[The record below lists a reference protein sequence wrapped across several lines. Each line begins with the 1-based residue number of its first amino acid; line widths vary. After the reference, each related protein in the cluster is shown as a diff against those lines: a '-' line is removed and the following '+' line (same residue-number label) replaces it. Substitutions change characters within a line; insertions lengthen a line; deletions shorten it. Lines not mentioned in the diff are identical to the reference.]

1 MTVTAFV
8 QCAVQGGQKTG
19 GADAEEEGRP
29 GGAARQGG
37 LTTRREEPAHPGG
50 SAARRGWIRGE
61 VGTGRR
67 HQLHLCPRPVH
78 PTGCILRRGPAPQE
92 GGLPGLGDRA
102 GTGGAPGR
110 HGEDSCVEGSAGNQH
125 EAGLLST
132 EGTHPVLGGSC
143 LQPRPRSGLRLRH
156 IHQSTEPAGSPVL
169 RRGPLEGARGGC
181 GGSRTPA
188 GGARP
193 RVLRVGAEGPT
204 DP

>member
-50 SAARRGWIRGE
+50 SAARRGWIREGGKSGQAD
-61 VGTGRR
+61 VSSSTCAPGLST
-67 HQLHLCPRPVH
+67 
-78 PTGCILRRGPAPQE
+78 TGCIRRRGPAPRE

-110 HGEDSCVEGSAGNQH
+110 RGEDSCVEGSARNQH

-132 EGTHPVLGGSC
+132 EDSSSPGWVLS
-143 LQPRPRSGLRLRH
+143 
-156 IHQSTEPAGSPVL
+156 PA
-169 RRGPLEGARGGC
+169 EA
-181 GGSRTPA
+181 T
-188 GGARP
+188 
-193 RVLRVGAEGPT
+193 VGASP
-204 DP
+204 